1 MFRQL
6 TYADFTIS
14 DLQETHVAYNMVAI
28 CFGDEQGVSWI
39 REDNSATDYEAAEY
53 EAYERRC
60 KEWD

>member
-6 TYADFTIS
+6 TYSDFTVS
-14 DLQETHVAYNMVAI
+14 ALQETYAAYNMAAI

-39 REDNSATDYEAAEY
+39 REDDSATEHEAAEY

>member
-6 TYADFTIS
+6 TYADFTVS
-14 DLQETHVAYNMVAI
+14 DLQETYVACNMVAI